1 MKKTT
6 AMALD
11 YVQHP
16 ILSTT
21 ATEFRFK
28 GMSMIAIQMPRVGTV
43 VMGKPPVLRC
53 WSYPAGTS
61 MKVAV
66 GRAFKEMLYK
76 AFERSELSKGMA

>member
-1 MKKTT
+1 MKKTKDL
-6 AMALD
+6 ALE

-16 ILSTT
+16 ILGST

-28 GMSMIAIQMPRVGTV
+28 GLSMIAIEMPRVGTV

-61 MKVAV
+61 MKLAV
-66 GRAFKEMLYK
+66 GKAFKEMLYK
-76 AFERSELSKGMA
+76 AFEKGEGKA